1 MSIDKA
7 VNIEDLRKAAR
18 RRLPRIAFDFI
29 DGGVEDEQG
38 LARNREAFARYR
50 LLPRY
55 LVDVSKIDRKTTL
68 FGKTYDSP
76 FGICPTGLAGLW
88 RPGADD
94 MLANAA
100 SKANIPFLLSCA
112 ANSSI
117 EAVAK
122 CASGNAWFQ
131 LYGTRNR
138 DVGRALVE
146 RVRDIGVETLILTV
160 DVPVSPRRERNLRNG
175 FTRPLRFK
183 LSTVID
189 GLSRPAWLMGYLR
202 AGGGTP
208 MMPNWSPFLPAGAS
222 ADEVA
227 DFFLATQTPASEQT
241 WSDLERYRALWPGKL
256 VLKGILHPDDAMR
269 AVSLGV
275 DGIIVSNHGGRQLDT
290 APSPIEVLPAIH
302 AAVGDKAVLM
312 LDSGVRRGSDVLIAL
327 CLGARFVFMG
337 RPTLY
342 GVAAFGQVGADRAI
356 DIIRTEI
363 DINMKQIGCASIAS
377 LGPHCLLQPP
387 PMDRLDWP
395 QEETPAMPVRGRV
408 AGSG

>member
-55 LVDVSKIDRKTTL
+55 LVDVSKIDRKATL

-122 CASGNAWFQ
+122 RASGNAWFQ
-131 LYGTRNR
+131 LYSTLRR
-138 DVGRALVE
+138 RA
-146 RVRDIGVETLILTV
+146 
-160 DVPVSPRRERNLRNG
+160 
-175 FTRPLRFK
+175 
-183 LSTVID
+183 
-189 GLSRPAWLMGYLR
+189 R
-202 AGGGTP
+202 AGG
-208 MMPNWSPFLPAGAS
+208 A
-222 ADEVA
+222 
-227 DFFLATQTPASEQT
+227 
-241 WSDLERYRALWPGKL
+241 RARHWRRD
-256 VLKGILHPDDAMR
+256 PDPHRRR
-269 AVSLGV
+269 A
-275 DGIIVSNHGGRQLDT
+275 
-290 APSPIEVLPAIH
+290 
-302 AAVGDKAVLM
+302 
-312 LDSGVRRGSDVLIAL
+312 
-327 CLGARFVFMG
+327 
-337 RPTLY
+337 
-342 GVAAFGQVGADRAI
+342 GVAA
-356 DIIRTEI
+356 
-363 DINMKQIGCASIAS
+363 
-377 LGPHCLLQPP
+377 P
-387 PMDRLDWP
+387 
-395 QEETPAMPVRGRV
+395 
-408 AGSG
+408 